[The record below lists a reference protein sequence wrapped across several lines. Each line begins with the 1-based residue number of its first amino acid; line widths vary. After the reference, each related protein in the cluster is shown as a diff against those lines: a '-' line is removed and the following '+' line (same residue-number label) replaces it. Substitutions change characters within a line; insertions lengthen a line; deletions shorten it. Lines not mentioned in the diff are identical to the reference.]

1 MIRKSGNRFSEKIM
15 LKRKKTMLKRFAF
28 VAAGLAV
35 ASCAIDSAQAQSV
48 ADFFRRTGITV
59 NVGSGVGGGFDAYAR
74 LLAIHYGRHIPGNP
88 SIVVK
93 NVPGATGLVAMNALY
108 NAAPRDGSTILASFN
123 TVVLSSLYGDANAR
137 FDPRK
142 FGWIGSLGKQTAT
155 CLTWHE
161 TSIKTIEDARA
172 QEVIVGATGAGSTPV
187 MFPKL
192 LNAMIGT
199 KFKIVTGYS
208 TPGLRLAVERGEVQG
223 ICGIAWET
231 HMASVPHWIIDRKV
245 NFLLQLGLNESTHL
259 PGVPLAIDL
268 IKDPKDRQ
276 VFELVGIPQEFGR
289 PFLTPPE
296 VPADRLAALQTGFQE
311 MLQDKAYLADAEKT
325 KQSIDP
331 LSAAEVEA
339 LIRRAYAAPKD
350 IVARAAVYAA
360 TGD

>member
-1 MIRKSGNRFSEKIM
+1 MS
-15 LKRKKTMLKRFAF
+15 KRFALGAAVTAF
-28 VAAGLAV
+28 VAVG
-35 ASCAIDSAQAQSV
+35 SCAIETAHAQSV
-48 ADFFRRTGITV
+48 ADFFRRSGITV

-74 LLAIHYGRHIPGNP
+74 LLALHYGRHIPGNP

-137 FDPRK
+137 FDPRR
-142 FGWIGSLGKQTAT
+142 FGWIGSIGKQTAT
-155 CLTWHE
+155 CLTWH
-161 TSIKTIEDARA
+161 TTPIRTIEDARA

-199 KFKIVTGYS
+199 RFKIVTGYS

-223 ICGIAWET
+223 ICGIAFET
-231 HMASVPHWIIDRKV
+231 HMASVPHWIVDRKV
-245 NFLLQLGLNESTHL
+245 SFLLQLGLSESAHL

-268 IKDPKDRQ
+268 IKDPQDRQ
-276 VFELVGIPQEFGR
+276 VFELLGIPQEFGR
-289 PFLTPPE
+289 PLLAPPE
-296 VPADRLAALQTGFQE
+296 VPPDRLAALQAGFLE
-311 MLQDKAYLADAEKT
+311 MLKDKAYLADAEKAR
-325 KQSIDP
+325 QSIDP

-339 LIRRAYAAPKD
+339 LIGRAYASPKT
-350 IVARAAVYAA
+350 IVARAAEYAA

>member
-1 MIRKSGNRFSEKIM
+1 MAACCASSR
-15 LKRKKTMLKRFAF
+15 TMCRRFAF
-28 VAAGLAV
+28 AV
-35 ASCAIDSAQAQSV
+35 AGCMVLWPHGIDTTHAQSV
-48 ADFFRRTGITV
+48 ADFFRRTGITI

-74 LLAIHYGRHIPGNP
+74 LMALHYGRHIPGNP

-93 NVPGATGLVAMNALY
+93 NVPGATGLVAMNSLY
-108 NAAPRDGSTILASFN
+108 NAVPRDGSTILASFN

-155 CLTWHE
+155 CLTWNA
-161 TSIKTIEDARA
+161 TPIKTIEDARA

-192 LNAMIGT
+192 LNAMLGT

-231 HMASVPHWIIDRKV
+231 HMASVPHWIIDKKV
-245 NFLLQLGLNESTHL
+245 NFLLQLGLTESAHL
-259 PGVPLAIDL
+259 PGVPVAIDL
-268 IKDPKDRQ
+268 IKDPGDRQ
-276 VFELVGIPQEFGR
+276 VFELLAIPQEFGR
-289 PFLTPPE
+289 PFLAPPE
-296 VPADRLAALQTGFQE
+296 VPADRLAALQIAFQD
-311 MLQDKAYLADAEKT
+311 MLKDKAYLADAERAR
-325 KQSIDP
+325 QSVDP

-339 LIRRAYAAPKD
+339 LIQRAYAAPKE
-350 IVARAAVYAA
+350 IVGRAAVYAA

>member
-1 MIRKSGNRFSEKIM
+1 
-15 LKRKKTMLKRFAF
+15 
-28 VAAGLAV
+28 
-35 ASCAIDSAQAQSV
+35 
-48 ADFFRRTGITV
+48 
-59 NVGSGVGGGFDAYAR
+59 
-74 LLAIHYGRHIPGNP
+74 
-88 SIVVK
+88 VVT

-108 NAAPRDGSTILASFN
+108 NTAPRDGSAILASFN

-142 FGWIGSLGKQTAT
+142 LGWIGSIGKQTAT
-155 CLTWHE
+155 CLTWH
-161 TSIKTIEDARA
+161 TTPIKTIVDARA

-245 NFLLQLGLNESTHL
+245 NFLLQLGLNESAHL
-259 PGVPLAIDL
+259 RGVPLAIDL
-268 IKDPKDRQ
+268 IKDPIDRQ
-276 VFELVGIPQEFGR
+276 VYELLGIPQEFGR
-289 PFLTPPE
+289 PLMAPPE
-296 VPADRLAALQTGFQE
+296 VPADRLAALRTAFQE
-311 MLQDKAYLADAEKT
+311 TMKDKAFLADAENAR
-325 KQSIDP
+325 QSVDP

-339 LIRRAYAAPKD
+339 LIGRAYAAPKE

-360 TGD
+360 TSD